1 MGMTVEIQT
10 QEKEDF
16 HFEEA
21 LKMLR
26 TNIQF
31 SGSNIKVIMFT
42 SAVPGEGKS
51 QITFSEAMSLAALGR
66 RVLLI
71 DADIRKSVLLNRYQV
86 KQEVGGL
93 SEYLSGQRRLDE
105 VLCHTTIRNLDVI
118 FAGPYSPNPS
128 ELLADPIFARLLEE
142 MREEY
147 DYVLIDTPPMAG
159 TTDGAIVAR
168 QCDGA
173 IIVIESG
180 AVSRRLAKRVK
191 GQLEKSGCRILG
203 AVLNKVDMKS
213 NSYYGKYYG
222 KEESGDRKQQ

>member
-10 QEKEDF
+10 QGKEDF

-21 LKMLR
+21 LKTLR

-31 SGSNIKVIMFT
+31 SGSNVKVIMFT

-86 KQEVGGL
+86 QQEVSGL

-118 FAGPYSPNPS
+118 FAGPYS
-128 ELLADPIFARLLEE
+128 R
-142 MREEY
+142 
-147 DYVLIDTPPMAG
+147 T
-159 TTDGAIVAR
+159 R
-168 QCDGA
+168 Q
-173 IIVIESG
+173 SFWQ
-180 AVSRRLAKRVK
+180 SLFFP
-191 GQLEKSGCRILG
+191 GC
-203 AVLNKVDMKS
+203 
-213 NSYYGKYYG
+213 
-222 KEESGDRKQQ
+222 

>member
-1 MGMTVEIQT
+1 MGMTVEIQI

-21 LKMLR
+21 LKILR

-203 AVLNKVDMKS
+203 AVLNERPNPPAML
-213 NSYYGKYYG
+213 GRM
-222 KEESGDRKQQ
+222 E